1 MSTWAERKKAE
12 LLAKLASIGDELA
25 YWQAQAGPRDIL
37 AKHNSQL
44 ARMAAQLTPVL
55 ARVKADI
62 EAAELGT
69 SWPRFERE
77 VLDLHRVW
85 DFFREKLALRYID
98 WFADYLLAADEY
110 AWACYEPAQKAAT
123 AAKTVEPA
131 AVREPP
137 LVSFTPVST
146 PFSIP
151 RGSSYAADVGAA
163 GLVTPASTALAQ
175 QLPVP
180 VVGVP
185 WFQLYHLPDALVIGH
200 EVGHLVERDAR
211 LTATIERLVEQAF
224 TEMRV
229 DCERVAAWRGWA
241 AEAFADVYGALAGGP
256 AFVRALSDFLIT
268 ARAGPA
274 GTKDY
279 PPVTLR
285 VALTAAVLPAAAAAG
300 EREATETETAMGEL
314 HASWAADG
322 IADLGEQAS
331 EASAVACA
339 LVAGPYPELGNVA
352 LSEVIRFDG
361 KRLKDHREDAQA
373 LLERRMPRTGDAR
386 TLIAATGRAYAL
398 DPSIYQ
404 AHDVPARVLHR
415 MRDIQAPGV
424 REAPQLAP
432 ADRPSADARA
442 AEELYEILT
451 RESSPHPGPAGLQ
464 NPT

>member
-1 MSTWAERKKAE
+1 
-12 LLAKLASIGDELA
+12 
-25 YWQAQAGPRDIL
+25 
-37 AKHNSQL
+37 
-44 ARMAAQLTPVL
+44 
-55 ARVKADI
+55 
-62 EAAELGT
+62 
-69 SWPRFERE
+69 
-77 VLDLHRVW
+77 
-85 DFFREKLALRYID
+85 
-98 WFADYLLAADEY
+98 
-110 AWACYEPAQKAAT
+110 
-123 AAKTVEPA
+123 
-131 AVREPP
+131 
-137 LVSFTPVST
+137 
-146 PFSIP
+146 
-151 RGSSYAADVGAA
+151 
-163 GLVTPASTALAQ
+163 VTPASTALAQ

-180 VVGVP
+180 IVGVP

-224 TEMRV
+224 TEVRV

-432 ADRPSADARA
+432 ADRSSADARA

-451 RESSPHPGPAGLQ
+451 RESSPHPGPVRLQ